1 MGVNAKRRDPEQFK
15 VHLRVWN
22 RRGQA
27 RWSGRCEE
35 KQQEHTMSTT
45 SADRY
50 ATPFDSRTA
59 VLIRNWWAVA
69 LRGALAILFGLVA
82 LFFPAETMLALVLV
96 FAAYVLVDGIFA
108 IIAAVRAARAGDRW
122 GMLAFAGAVSIAT
135 GIVAV
140 LWPGLTVIAFV
151 LLVAAW
157 ALVTGSLML
166 GAAFRL
172 SPDDGRWWLALGG
185 VASVAYGVLLIVAP
199 LIGALVLT
207 WWLGAWALVF
217 GVILLVLAYKL
228 RSRQLDR
235 SPTAA
240 ARAA

>member
-1 MGVNAKRRDPEQFK
+1 
-15 VHLRVWN
+15 
-22 RRGQA
+22 
-27 RWSGRCEE
+27 
-35 KQQEHTMSTT
+35 MSTT
-45 SADRY
+45 SAAADRF

-69 LRGALAILFGLVA
+69 LRGALAIVFGLVA

-108 IIAAVRAARAGDRW
+108 IVAAVRAARAGDRW
-122 GMLAFAGAVSIAT
+122 GMLAFAGAISIAT

-185 VASVAYGVLLIVAP
+185 VVSVAYGALLIVAP
-199 LIGALVLT
+199 MIGALVLT

-228 RSRQLDR
+228 RSRHFDR